1 VTGGSTNFY
10 SCVDGP
16 GADCIL
22 MLIPL
27 SWEGLQTRS
36 ESGT

>member
-1 VTGGSTNFY
+1 MY
-10 SCVDGP
+10 EP
-16 GADCIL
+16 GAVYML

-36 ESGT
+36 ESYTGDFL